1 MTEPEAPVTPE
12 PEVAAAEPTP
22 VPEEPDAEVAAIDPG
37 VATPLEV
44 PVFPPSIDAIEI
56 DGTQNFFAGSGQEG
70 ATVRLYVDDIYV
82 ADSKVEGGRWLVE
95 AEGLLDEPSQRVR
108 IDQLAPGSAIVV
120 ARAEV
125 NFVIDLPVPA
135 EPEVA
140 AVDPATPEEP
150 TPEVAA
156 ADPVTPPAEPEEIPD
171 VSVAVV
177 EPELVPDPL
186 APAPRV
192 VEPGPQNPSSAPE
205 PTVAAEPAPTPDPPV
220 APPADAPAVVQ
231 PAPEVAP
238 ETEVADVAPAPEPVV
253 EEPAAETPAT
263 EPTAEDETRPE
274 QEISV
279 ADATPVPPS
288 RQLEVPAAAP
298 EEPAEIAPP
307 EDMVVADVPEV
318 TDRPPVTNEPVVEAP
333 APLPTPQPLAV
344 PDRPTGQVGD
354 LRPAG
359 YGDARACSRSVDGH
373 PAVVRARRER
383 GRVGTR
389 YVS

>member
-1 MTEPEAPVTPE
+1 M
-12 PEVAAAEPTP
+12 
-22 VPEEPDAEVAAIDPG
+22 
-37 VATPLEV
+37 

-140 AVDPATPEEP
+140 ATDPATPEP
-150 TPEVAA
+150 APEVAA
-156 ADPVTPPAEPEEIPD
+156 ADPVTPPAEPEGIPD

-220 APPADAPAVVQ
+220 APPADAPAVVE

-238 ETEVADVAPAPEPVV
+238 GDRGRRVRRFPSRWSKSRQPRHRRPSRPPRT
-253 EEPAAETPAT
+253 
-263 EPTAEDETRPE
+263 ETRPE
-274 QEISV
+274 QEVSV

-318 TDRPPVTNEPVVEAP
+318 TDRPPATNEPVVEAP
-333 APLPTPQPLAV
+333 APLPDAAAA
-344 PDRPTGQVGD
+344 RRSRSSNRSGGD

-359 YGDARACSRSVDGH
+359 YGDARACSRNVDGH
-373 PAVVRARRER
+373 PAVVRSRRER
-383 GRVGTR
+383 GCIGTR
-389 YVS
+389 YVR